1 MEFIEEAFK
10 AAFREKTAEEKKKKA
25 IEKKAALRRASER
38 RKQDLEDARLN
49 DVNDWMNEF

>member
-1 MEFIEEAFK
+1 MGFIEEAFK
-10 AAFREKTAEEKKKKA
+10 AAFREKAAEEKKKKA

-38 RKQDLEDARLN
+38 RKQDIEDAKLN